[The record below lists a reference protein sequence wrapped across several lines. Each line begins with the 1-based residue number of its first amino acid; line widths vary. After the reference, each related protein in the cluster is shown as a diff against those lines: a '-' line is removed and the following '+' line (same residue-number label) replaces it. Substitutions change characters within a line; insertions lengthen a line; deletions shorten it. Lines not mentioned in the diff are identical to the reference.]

1 MNSRIFSQRLKKARE
16 QKGISQRALGTRVGL
31 SDKSIS
37 HYENGLVYPPVGN
50 LLKIAKELDKNPGYF
65 LDD

>member
-1 MNSRIFSQRLKKARE
+1 MTTRIFAQRLKKARE
-16 QKGISQRALGTRVGL
+16 EKGISQGALGTRVGL

-37 HYENGLVYPPVGN
+37 HYESGLVYPPVPN